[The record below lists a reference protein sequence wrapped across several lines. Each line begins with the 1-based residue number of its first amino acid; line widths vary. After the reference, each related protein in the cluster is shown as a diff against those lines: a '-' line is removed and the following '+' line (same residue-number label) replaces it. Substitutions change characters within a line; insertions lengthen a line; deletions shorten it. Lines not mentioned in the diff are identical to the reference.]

1 MVARFFHPRAPQEE
15 SPREKGVRCSLQTL
29 TAPPPAHLPQP
40 GSTGLRTVGE
50 EFRERL
56 RPAYLSVFCSPDEN
70 SSKVILQLQVPHRER
85 AAYGL
90 LLPPWACGRP
100 LPALPHRLLQPS
112 RRLAVRPSRP
122 TPSPA
127 LGPSPHHW
135 PRHLHGSC
143 FTATEGQ
150 RPRSPELSYQPPA
163 NHLQPHLHTCSHWVM
178 QISLLGQ
185 SDPSSRNQAEC
196 GRGRSH
202 AVGKPK
208 GRGWRGLG
216 VGVVSSGP
224 SYPVGWAGRRGGLC
238 GGGESRGGGAYSFG
252 QEQTAKC
259 FSSWYT
265 FFLLSFH
272 VFCF

>member
-1 MVARFFHPRAPQEE
+1 MHAQKPGVQGEAPRLPLAFPEGTANPWGWVQPQEPHGQGWQFLPFAKTWRDSARLVARFFHPRAPQEE

-185 SDPSSRNQAEC
+185 SDPSSRNQAVWKGEEP
-196 GRGRSH
+196 RGRQ
-202 AVGKPK
+202 A
-208 GRGWRGLG
+208 
-216 VGVVSSGP
+216 
-224 SYPVGWAGRRGGLC
+224 
-238 GGGESRGGGAYSFG
+238 
-252 QEQTAKC
+252 
-259 FSSWYT
+259 
-265 FFLLSFH
+265 
-272 VFCF
+272 